1 MLLFR
6 LVFLNIWRNR
16 GRAILTL
23 LGLVVAVLAF
33 GLLSTVVRAWYSGAE
48 SASQA
53 RLITRSAVSLIFPLP
68 LSYGDRI
75 RQVDGVQAMT
85 VSRWFGGVYKDTKN
99 FFPQFAV
106 DPETYFQI

>member
-33 GLLSTVVRAWYSGAE
+33 GLLSSVVRA
-48 SASQA
+48 
-53 RLITRSAVSLIFPLP
+53 
-68 LSYGDRI
+68 
-75 RQVDGVQAMT
+75 
-85 VSRWFGGVYKDTKN
+85 
-99 FFPQFAV
+99 
-106 DPETYFQI
+106 